1 MTIRRH
7 RRKVTVRD
15 RYMSFYKDWRLR
27 VLDCGFAH
35 GRVRERTHG
44 SGLLT
49 PPQPAAIER
58 TRRSPLSW
66 AAGSRLPTYPAW
78 QAACRP

>member
-7 RRKVTVRD
+7 RGRSRSGIVTCRA
-15 RYMSFYKDWRLR
+15 YKDWRLR

-49 PPQPAAIER
+49 SPQPAAIER